1 MILARCETGW
11 HGICTLELN
20 RETNCAEHDLAG
32 TNRGEDRHTRIHSLT
47 HPHIHSHTHTHIH
60 ACNYHSNQSWEGGN
74 VWRIPLW
81 TIIAIVSRQSFNCI
95 ELSCFSIVP
104 SRNMITNVCPNC
116 VASTCW
122 IFARSDRYHLA
133 GWLIAANKSVERSVC
148 PSLVRNAYHNL
159 GPLVIRRLKDRPHDR
174 LRSTFRRWQSP
185 RQSPPDGFHPL
196 CTELSTGIFLFRFYP
211 FCTFH
216 RSTVWK
222 ERKSKGAINFQ
233 LSSLLI

>member
-148 PSLVRNAYHNL
+148 SSLVRNAYHNL

-174 LRSTFRRWQSP
+174 LRSTFRR
-185 RQSPPDGFHPL
+185 
-196 CTELSTGIFLFRFYP
+196 
-211 FCTFH
+211 
-216 RSTVWK
+216 
-222 ERKSKGAINFQ
+222 
-233 LSSLLI
+233 